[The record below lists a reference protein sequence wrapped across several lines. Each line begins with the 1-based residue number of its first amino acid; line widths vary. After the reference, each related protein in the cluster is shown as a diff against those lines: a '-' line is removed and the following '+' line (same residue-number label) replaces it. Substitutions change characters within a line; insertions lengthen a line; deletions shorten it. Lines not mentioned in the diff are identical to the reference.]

1 MPYAA
6 GAVLVGF
13 LASVL
18 WPYVLIF
25 LGLGVIFAIV
35 GWMIEHPIFGISI
48 VVSIYWF
55 WSVHVGMSTMS
66 GDASLE
72 QGGRQCVAIRAAT
85 IAIVLSLLA
94 YVPFVLA
101 LVGSVIVIATIVC
114 LERNGAIVKYEAIG
128 NILVIGPGYCYGARP
143 PGPQFRRVVPKGRSS
158 IGRETDVVQSVAQ
171 WRRSGFKDPRQKE
184 IERRT
189 RNFMSGRTAKF

>member
-1 MPYAA
+1 VPYAA
-6 GAVLVGF
+6 RAVLVGF
-13 LASVL
+13 LVSAL

-25 LGLGVIFAIV
+25 LGLGAILAIV
-35 GWMIEHPIFGISI
+35 RWMIEHPIIGISI
-48 VVSIYWF
+48 VVTIYWL
-55 WSVHVGMSTMS
+55 WSVYVGLRTMS
-66 GDASLE
+66 GDPSLE
-72 QGGRQCVAIRAAT
+72 QGGRWCITVRAA
-85 IAIVLSLLA
+85 AMVVVLALLA

-101 LVGSVIVIATIVC
+101 LVGSVVVIGTIVC

-128 NILVIGPGYCYGARP
+128 NILVVGPGYCYGARP